1 MKCKRNEAP
10 RSAAGEDI
18 LQWLFG
24 TWLDLSD
31 LSTDREP
38 KARNSNIATF
48 RVSVLISLFSF
59 KSFHS
64 PFTSTILR
72 LSTFEAKELMSLENF
87 CFVFTY
93 NLLLLRSIVTFNRC
107 NLTLSPLIN
116 VWRTLTFC
124 TVNFNRKL
132 IKFFWGNNFETKRSC
147 LFYFCVEGARVLK
160 LAPY

>member
-1 MKCKRNEAP
+1 MKWP

-38 KARNSNIATF
+38 KARNSNTASF
-48 RVSVLISLFSF
+48 RVSVLISLFSLS
-59 KSFHS
+59 SFHS

-72 LSTFEAKELMSLENF
+72 LSTFEQKELMSLENF

-93 NLLLLRSIVTFNRC
+93 NLYLWRSIVTCNRC

-116 VWRTLTFC
+116 VWPTLTFC
-124 TVNFNRKL
+124 TMSFNRRL
-132 IKFFWGNNFETKRSC
+132 IKFLWGEYFETRGHVCFIFAWTSHG
-147 LFYFCVEGARVLK
+147 F
-160 LAPY
+160 

>member
-48 RVSVLISLFSF
+48 RVSVLISLFF
-59 KSFHS
+59 FYSFHS

-93 NLLLLRSIVTFNRC
+93 NLLLWRSIVTCNRC

-116 VWRTLTFC
+116 VWPTLTFC
-124 TVNFNRKL
+124 TMSFNRKL
-132 IKFFWGNNFETKRSC
+132 IKCFGGNISKQRGHVCF
-147 LFYFCVEGARVLK
+147 LFAWKSRGF
-160 LAPY
+160 